1 MILAVAATV
10 ALDTRVSAIVVPT
23 HYEAGH
29 FFATPT
35 TKAGQTLRLLVDTGG
50 GGTGGMYWLSTKAAT
65 RLHLHTTTC
74 SVDGHSL
81 TVATA
86 PVFQPRRGLPAGIGP
101 CSGRLM
107 VNPGPYDHDGQLGA
121 PYLGTRVW
129 TFDYPGQKLSAEG
142 GAWRPNPAA
151 HSTPLGFQKNDAG
164 PVERY
169 YPRIVV
175 RIDGQPLDMLLD
187 TGATAHPT
195 AQGAK
200 ASGAATVSGVGATSY
215 ITTSTLNRWHQVH
228 PDWTLVERGDAL
240 MAPRFKAR
248 TIEVPSLEI
257 AGWSIGPVWF
267 TERPDSA
274 FHGMMAEIMDK
285 PPEGAIGGNA
295 LDHFVMTVDYPH
307 ATAWFT
313 CARGCVAAKPSAM
326 VEK

>member
-1 MILAVAATV
+1 MILAILAVTALGASASAT
-10 ALDTRVSAIVVPT
+10 TIPT

-50 GGTGGMYWLSTKAAT
+50 GGTGGMYWLADKAAA
-65 RLHLHTTTC
+65 RLKLHTSSC
-74 SVDGHSL
+74 SIHGYAL
-81 TVATA
+81 TVAAA
-86 PVFQPRRGLPAGIGP
+86 PVFAPGQGVPAGIGP
-101 CSGRLM
+101 CGGKLM

-121 PYLGTRVW
+121 SYLGTRVW
-129 TFDYPGQKLSAEG
+129 TFDYPGQQLRIEGSAWQPG
-142 GAWRPNPAA
+142 PAA

-164 PVERY
+164 AVVQY
-169 YPRIVV
+169 FPRIVV
-175 RIDGQPLDMLLD
+175 RVDGQPLDLLLD

-200 ASGAATVSGVGATSY
+200 ASGTATVDGMGVTSY
-215 ITTSTLNRWHQVH
+215 ITTSTLERWHKAH
-228 PDWTLVERGDAL
+228 PDWTLVEQGDDL
-240 MAPRFKAR
+240 FAPRFVAR
-248 TIEVPSLEI
+248 LIRVPSLEI

-267 TERPDSA
+267 TERPDQA
-274 FHGMMAEIMDK
+274 FHGKMAQIMDK

-313 CARGCVAAKPSAM
+313 CVRGCVAAKLD
-326 VEK
+326 K